1 MVLLRIIRATFP
13 VLNPFKACFIT
24 RTSRA
29 CFIWVVSFGIAVWL
43 LGPYRLHLGATN
55 SSLFRR
61 PTPEDRLGSLSIW
74 DFRAQ
79 RVKAAFYYAYSNY
92 QARAA
97 SHDELLPVS
106 GGHVDKYIICNAFRR
121 LYIEKMLSALT
132 GGELL
137 SLMPWTPCGSWGFAM
152 SSWRLCL

>member
-1 MVLLRIIRATFP
+1 MIRATFP
-13 VLNPFKACFIT
+13 VSKACFFT

-29 CFIWVVSFGIAVWL
+29 CLIWIVSFGTAIWL
-43 LGPYRLHLGATN
+43 LGPYRLHLGDTN
-55 SSLFRR
+55 SSQFRHA
-61 PTPEDRLGSLSIW
+61 SLSIW

-97 SHDELLPVS
+97 FHDELLPVS

-152 SSWRLCL
+152 SSWQLCL